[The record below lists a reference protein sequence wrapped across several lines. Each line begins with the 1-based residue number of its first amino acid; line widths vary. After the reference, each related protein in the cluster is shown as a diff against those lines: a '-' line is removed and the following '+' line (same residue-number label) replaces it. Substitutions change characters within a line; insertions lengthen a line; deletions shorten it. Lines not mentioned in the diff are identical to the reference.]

1 MKRPI
6 LKFSMTVPLSFLLA
20 LLLIVSFSSCSRPN
34 LGDIVREHIQAV
46 NNDDVEKNLT
56 FFTNESLFEPDAATK
71 LSGKAQ
77 VRNLMEWDVVN
88 NARLSIKDL
97 KVKGNTVIAEL
108 TEKNEGWRFLGIDIP
123 FTATYEFRGRY
134 IRRVKLE
141 FSPDSWKIFE
151 DAFKPFAEWAK
162 RTHPEEYQRMSEAG
176 YSAEGARFFLS
187 LAKEWR
193 DSTQTESAEQQL
205 IRLENNWNDAIV
217 KHDWAFFD
225 QILAE
230 DYIST
235 NFDGSVGTKAGFL
248 EFLKSGESVMAS
260 SIVDD
265 MKVRIYGDAAVV
277 TGRFTTVRELYQG
290 KNLSGRYRF
299 TDTWGK
305 RAGQWQGVAE
315 HVSRIA
321 QK

>member
-1 MKRPI
+1 
-6 LKFSMTVPLSFLLA
+6 
-20 LLLIVSFSSCSRPN
+20 
-34 LGDIVREHIQAV
+34 
-46 NNDDVEKNLT
+46 
-56 FFTNESLFEPDAATK
+56 
-71 LSGKAQ
+71 
-77 VRNLMEWDVVN
+77 
-88 NARLSIKDL
+88 
-97 KVKGNTVIAEL
+97 
-108 TEKNEGWRFLGIDIP
+108 
-123 FTATYEFRGRY
+123 
-134 IRRVKLE
+134 
-141 FSPDSWKIFE
+141 
-151 DAFKPFAEWAK
+151 
-162 RTHPEEYQRMSEAG
+162 
-176 YSAEGARFFLS
+176 
-187 LAKEWR
+187 
-193 DSTQTESAEQQL
+193 L

-235 NFDGSVGTKAGFL
+235 NFDGSVGTKADFL

-260 SIVDD
+260 SIVND

-299 TDTWGK
+299 TDTWVK
-305 RAGQWQGVAE
+305 RAGQWQCVAE